1 MKKSIEPIFICS
13 DEERYIYPEE
23 TIAKTNKFHEIANSK
38 SPFKIFG
45 KVVEFLNDHWPPMLQ
60 ERPLF
65 SITRS
70 VTRTDEAPDAAVSES
85 PSAAITSIS
94 PVPCQNQMAVAIN

>member
-45 KVVEFLNDHWPPMLQ
+45 KVVEFLNDH
-60 ERPLF
+60 
-65 SITRS
+65 
-70 VTRTDEAPDAAVSES
+70 
-85 PSAAITSIS
+85 
-94 PVPCQNQMAVAIN
+94 